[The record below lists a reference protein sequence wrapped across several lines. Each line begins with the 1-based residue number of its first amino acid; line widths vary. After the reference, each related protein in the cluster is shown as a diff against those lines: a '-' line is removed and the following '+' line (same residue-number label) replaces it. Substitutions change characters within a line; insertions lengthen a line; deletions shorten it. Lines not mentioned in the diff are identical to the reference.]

1 MSSFKNDMKSK
12 MTDIL
17 PAAMAGFFAA
27 PESWARN
34 HDIEVLFIGHII
46 CA

>member
-17 PAAMAGFFAA
+17 PAAMAGFLL
-27 PESWARN
+27 PRN

>member
-17 PAAMAGFFAA
+17 PAVMAGFLL
-27 PESWARN
+27 PQNR
-34 HDIEVLFIGHII
+34 DIEVLLIGHII

>member
-17 PAAMAGFFAA
+17 PAAMAGFFTAT
-27 PESWARN
+27 EARN
-34 HDIEVLFIGHII
+34 HYIEVLFIGHII
-46 CA
+46 GV

>member
-17 PAAMAGFFAA
+17 PAVVAGFFAA
-27 PESWARN
+27 APES
-34 HDIEVLFIGHII
+34 
-46 CA
+46 

>member
-17 PAAMAGFFAA
+17 PAVMAGFFA
-27 PESWARN
+27 ARN